1 MKKLAFLMA
10 LLLAFTAIFTGC
22 GKKDKLSGND
32 KNEQKKEELQ
42 AKQYTLLPGDYYS
55 VAGTTVKS
63 ADSAIAE
70 VVVENLVRA
79 VSPGKTTLTASDG
92 KKTVTH
98 TVTVLDISDIKLTDD
113 YKSVSQ
119 KELDKLFEEEK
130 KSLIMNYG
138 KYTEVTDR
146 KDVRDGDKANISY
159 IGKVDGVAFEGGT
172 GTYDLVIG
180 SGSFIAGFEEGLIGK
195 EVGTTV
201 DLDLTFPDPYP
212 NNEDLA
218 GKAVVFTVT
227 INKISAPQEYT
238 DEMVKDITGY
248 ENIEAFEEYLKTTIV
263 TDLMFKKLTENTKI
277 STIPQALKD
286 QYYDAYVVDMIDY
299 LSSMGMTV
307 STKEEIIS
315 MMGYT
320 EKDFD
325 DMVWETIGG
334 TIEQDCIFFSYCLKN
349 NIVLTK
355 ADYDATLARYLK
367 MYNCKDLAE
376 LMKNYSLTY
385 EKLYES
391 FLYDK
396 VMKDLYAKAEI
407 VNDVDAE

>member
-10 LLLAFTAIFTGC
+10 VLLAFTAIFTGC
-22 GKKDKLSGND
+22 GKKDKLGADKDTN
-32 KNEQKKEELQ
+32 KNEQSLKAQ
-42 AKQYTLLPGDYYS
+42 QYTLLPGDYFL
-55 VAGTTVKS
+55 VAGTTIQS
-63 ADSAIAE
+63 ADATVVE
-70 VVVENLVRA
+70 VVTENLVRA
-79 VSPGKTTLTASDG
+79 VATGKTTLTASDG

-98 TVTVLDISDIKLTDD
+98 TVTVVDLSSVELTED
-113 YKSVSQ
+113 YLKVSQ
-119 KELDKLFEEEK
+119 KEVNKLFEEEK
-130 KSLIMNYG
+130 KSLITNYA

-159 IGKVDGVAFEGGT
+159 IGKQDGIAFEGGT

-212 NNEDLA
+212 NNPDLA
-218 GKAVVFTVT
+218 GKPVVFTVT
-227 INKISAPQEYT
+227 INKISAPEEYT
-238 DEMVKDITGY
+238 DKLVKDITGY
-248 ENIEAFEEYLKTTIV
+248 ETIQEFEEYLKTTIV
-263 TDLMFKKLTENTKI
+263 TDLMFQKLTKD
-277 STIPQALKD
+277 SKLGTIPQSVKD
-286 QYYDAYVVDMIDY
+286 QYYNIYITDMIDY
-299 LSSMGMTV
+299 LTSMGMTV

-320 EKDFD
+320 EKNFD
-325 DMVWETIGG
+325 DMVWETIDG
-334 TIEQDCIFFSYCLKN
+334 TMKQDYIFYSYCVKY
-349 NIVLTK
+349 NITLDK
-355 ADYDATLARYLK
+355 AYYDSSLARYLK
-367 MYNCKDLAE
+367 MYNCKNLEE

-396 VMKDLYAKAEI
+396 VMRDLYAKAEI